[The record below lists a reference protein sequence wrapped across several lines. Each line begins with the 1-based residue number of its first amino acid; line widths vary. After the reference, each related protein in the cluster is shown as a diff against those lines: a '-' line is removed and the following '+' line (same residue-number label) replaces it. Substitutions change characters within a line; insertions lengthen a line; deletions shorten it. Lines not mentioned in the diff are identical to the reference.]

1 MDIGF
6 QSMATENKVVIELQG
21 SLPDTSDDTSPSKLS
36 KRKKVVDLFC
46 RHKLVVSMLLDTN
59 VVVQLRASSRSSL
72 PMELNCIVHA
82 QKIFCM
88 LQINQSDVRMKHYD

>member
-21 SLPDTSDDTSPSKLS
+21 SLPDTSDDTSPSEL
-36 KRKKVVDLFC
+36 

-59 VVVQLRASSRSSL
+59 VVVQLRASSRSSF

-82 QKIFCM
+82 QKNI
-88 LQINQSDVRMKHYD
+88 LYVTDQSK